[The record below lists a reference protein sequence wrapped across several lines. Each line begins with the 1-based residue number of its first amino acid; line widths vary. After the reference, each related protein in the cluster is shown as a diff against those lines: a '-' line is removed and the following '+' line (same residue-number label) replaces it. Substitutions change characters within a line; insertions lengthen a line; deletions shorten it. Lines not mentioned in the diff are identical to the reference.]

1 MVAITKRISGIVKK
15 LGPFFLPDCVPGINN
30 LCKLLLHMCTC
41 LLLRLG
47 ARPLMSQDQ
56 CNICTYLQAP
66 LSQAKHSGA
75 VLHVPA
81 GVVSSLLAV
90 WNRTQFQ
97 LSELLGQEPIPFGR
111 KV

>member
-15 LGPFFLPDCVPGINN
+15 LGPFFLPDCGPGINN
-30 LCKLLLHMCTC
+30 LCKLLPHICTC

-47 ARPLMSQDQ
+47 ALQLMSQDQ

-66 LSQAKHSGA
+66 LSSGA

-90 WNRTQFQ
+90 WNRTQSQ